1 MVEYPKAMLKFMPLS
16 VIFHAQVL
24 RVIHFTS
31 PFLEKN

>member
-24 RVIHFTS
+24 RVMHFTS